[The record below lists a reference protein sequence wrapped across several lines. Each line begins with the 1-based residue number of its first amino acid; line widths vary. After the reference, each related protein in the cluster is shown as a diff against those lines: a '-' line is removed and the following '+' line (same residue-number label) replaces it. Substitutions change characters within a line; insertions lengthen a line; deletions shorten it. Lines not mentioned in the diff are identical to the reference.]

1 MAESCDEEKTG
12 ILQVWKTERNSG
24 QTENERKSQCKNEPP
39 GIDTIGTLV
48 LADLMPSDGRDMLK
62 LDEKEQ
68 QNRGEQLYT
77 DNSVFAMFF
86 EKLFK

>member
-1 MAESCDEEKTG
+1 MQKRT
-12 ILQVWKTERNSG
+12 
-24 QTENERKSQCKNEPP
+24 P

-77 DNSVFAMFF
+77 DNSVFALFF
-86 EKLFK
+86 EKLLKGMRLLIDRRYRNRFSHLSI